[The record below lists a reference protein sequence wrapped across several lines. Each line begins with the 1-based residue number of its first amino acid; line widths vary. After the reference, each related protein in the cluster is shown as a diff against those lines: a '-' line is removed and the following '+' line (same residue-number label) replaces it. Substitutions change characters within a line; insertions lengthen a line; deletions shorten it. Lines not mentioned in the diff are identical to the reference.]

1 MRFASR
7 RNLDF
12 ASVIFA
18 SLTVGA
24 AILPLTEAS
33 AAKDIKAGGTASV
46 YNSVLNNLRTDN
58 TTAQSETSTAVC
70 DGLTAQF
77 CFGTT
82 VMVGYN
88 DLLTNEGIG
97 YSYSFDGGTR
107 WTDGKTLPFYTDT
120 SGTGSYLGDPMLA
133 VSSLGTFYF
142 TDIALTHDGKEFVG
156 MNTCA
161 YSPTFSKMVCS
172 KPKAVTTPT
181 PVCGIP
187 SPDNNTVSFDK
198 PAITYDAV
206 NNRVYVSWT
215 YLTYNIACQSL
226 TEVPQFRYYDITKNA
241 WSQIYNVPITGPASG
256 TAPVV
261 KAGEL
266 YLFYENLNPDSI
278 QYVTFS
284 NGSVSNATTVSQV
297 VPAGYKNDTACN
309 GQPVLDNQAW
319 NQTHAAIAWDFPAVA
334 IDNQGNIYVTWNGA
348 PTPSEGSGQSV
359 IYVATLP
366 SGGGSPNIQEL
377 PDSTNTTGHL
387 LIQWQPSVAFAGGS
401 NGIAVGYFQVIQG
414 TGGGYRIQR
423 NQVTA
428 TAGATPSFGPAQM
441 ISTTSWRP
449 PPNST
454 PNAVACYE
462 GDYSLSASDSSA
474 NVVWSYW
481 GDSRKMDP
489 SGNPEQDIYGLYT
502 NVP

>member
-1 MRFASR
+1 MRLASR
-7 RNLDF
+7 RNLGI

-18 SLTVGA
+18 SLTVGV
-24 AILPLTEAS
+24 AILPLPEAN
-33 AAKDIKAGGTASV
+33 AARSV
-46 YNSVLNNLRTDN
+46 QDGIGATGPFNSVLNTLKTDN
-58 TTAQSETSTAVC
+58 ATAQSETSTAVC
-70 DGLTAQF
+70 DGVTAQF

-88 DLLTNEGIG
+88 DLLSTEGIG

-107 WTDGKTLPFYTDT
+107 WTDGKTLPLYTDS
-120 SGTGSYLGDPMLA
+120 SGTGKYIGDPMLA

-142 TDIALTHDGKEFVG
+142 TSIALTHDKKEFVG

-161 YSPTFSKMVCS
+161 YSPTFSKMSCS

-181 PVCGIP
+181 PVCN
-187 SPDNNTVSFDK
+187 SNSASFDK
-198 PAITYDAV
+198 PAVAYDAV

-215 YLTYNIACQSL
+215 YLTYDVLCAPL
-226 TEVPQFRYYDITKNA
+226 TKVPQFRYYDITKGT
-241 WSQIYNVPITGPASG
+241 WSQVYNVPVSGDASG

-261 KAGEL
+261 KNGEL
-266 YLFYENLNPDSI
+266 YLFFEDLNPDSI

-284 NGSVSNATTVSQV
+284 NGSVSSATTVSQV
-297 VPAGYKNDTACN
+297 VPAGYTNDTACGN
-309 GQPVLDNQAW
+309 QPVLDNQAW
-319 NQTHAAIAWDFPAVA
+319 NQKHAAIAWDFPAVA
-334 IDNQGNIYVTWNGA
+334 VDGQGNIYVTWNGA
-348 PTPSEGSGQSV
+348 PTPGEGSGQAV

-377 PDSTNTTGHL
+377 PDGTDTTGHL

-401 NGIAVGYFQVIQG
+401 NGIAVGYFQVVQG

-428 TAGATPSFGPAQM
+428 TAGAAPAFGPAQM

-454 PNAVACYE
+454 PGAVPCYE
-462 GDYSLSASDSSA
+462 GDYSLSASDASA

-481 GDSRKMDP
+481 GDSRKTDP
-489 SGNPEQDIYGLYT
+489 SGNPEQDIYGLFT
-502 NVP
+502 NAP